1 MSNARGQRHFRSTS
15 EVCQSQ
21 FSTDCQEKVAQSV
34 RMKVNTNNR
43 LITGYLAQGMWVGF
57 SYGCHLQPGGKQQGN
72 SHQHAKDESLTERE
86 MREKCKQLC
95 VLII

>member
-1 MSNARGQRHFRSTS
+1 MR
-15 EVCQSQ
+15 EVSVISGPLLR
-21 FSTDCQEKVAQSV
+21 FVNHSLSTDCQEKVSQSV

-43 LITGYLAQGMWVGF
+43 LIAGYLAGGMWVGF

-86 MREKCKQLC
+86 MREKC
-95 VLII
+95 